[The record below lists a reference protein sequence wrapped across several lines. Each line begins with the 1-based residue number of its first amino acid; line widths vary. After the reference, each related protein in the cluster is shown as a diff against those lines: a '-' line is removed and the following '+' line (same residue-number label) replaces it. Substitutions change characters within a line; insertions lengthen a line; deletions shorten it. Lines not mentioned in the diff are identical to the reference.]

1 MCDLKRQR
9 SVVFVAV
16 GLIVFF
22 IGQPLIFAQTTGTG
36 KGNLAGFVYDKDGST
51 PVEGAVVKIKNLNTN
66 AVFESPKTDTQ
77 GAFQIT
83 GIDPGLYM
91 FGVTSPVG
99 DFNASEVIGI
109 AENETAK
116 LSVALKPID
125 TARSVDPK
133 AEDAP
138 QIRGEKWVGKVISY
152 DPTNKEARIFV
163 NKDEVKKDESFH
175 VKGDKDKYKSE
186 TDFWQ
191 KLKQVKQNGFEVKK
205 AQEGQYY
212 NISLEKPV
220 LANDFVYIKERRGL
234 IYFFLG
240 ALGVATI
247 LAGTTAIIYFV
258 VTPPGTVSQS
268 RY

>member
-1 MCDLKRQR
+1 MFDFSKRR
-9 SVVFVAV
+9 SIAFAVV
-16 GLIVFF
+16 GLTLFF
-22 IGQPLIFAQTTGTG
+22 FMAQPLIFAQTAG

-51 PVEGAVVKIKNLNTN
+51 PVEGAVVKIKNLKTD
-66 AVFESPKTDTQ
+66 AVFESPKTDAQ

-83 GIDPGLYM
+83 GIDPGLYI

-99 DFNASEVIGI
+99 DFNANEVIGI

-116 LSVALKPID
+116 LSVALKPISP
-125 TARSVDPK
+125 AQPVDPK
-133 AEDAP
+133 AQDAP
-138 QIRGEKWVGKVISY
+138 QIRGEKWIGKVISY
-152 DPTNKEARIFV
+152 DPASKEARIYI
-163 NKDEVKKDESFH
+163 NRDEVKKDENFH
-175 VKGDKDKYKSE
+175 AKGDKDKYKSE

-220 LANDFVYIKERRGL
+220 LANDFIYIKERRGL
-234 IYFFLG
+234 IYFFMG
-240 ALGVATI
+240 ALGVAAI
-247 LAGTTAIIYFV
+247 LAGTTAVIYYV
-258 VTPPGTVSQS
+258 VTPPVPVSQS